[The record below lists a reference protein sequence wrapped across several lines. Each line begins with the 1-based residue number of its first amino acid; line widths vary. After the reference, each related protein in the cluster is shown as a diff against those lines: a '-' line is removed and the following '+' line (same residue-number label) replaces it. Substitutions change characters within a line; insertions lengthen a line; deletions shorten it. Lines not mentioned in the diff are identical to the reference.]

1 MYIPMSIKI
10 PDYLAPQCLAYLP
23 EVEAA
28 VLCNSAIG
36 SGSTD
41 LTDTDIEGLTWT
53 EF

>member
-1 MYIPMSIKI
+1 MSKKFI
-10 PDYLAPQCLAYLP
+10 DYLAPQCLAYMP

-28 VLCNSAIG
+28 VLCNSAVG
-36 SGSTD
+36 GGAAD